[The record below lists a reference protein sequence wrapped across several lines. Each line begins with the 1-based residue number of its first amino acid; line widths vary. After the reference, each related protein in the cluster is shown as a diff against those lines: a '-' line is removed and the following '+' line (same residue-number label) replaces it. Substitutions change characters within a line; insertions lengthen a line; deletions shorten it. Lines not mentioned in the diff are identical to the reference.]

1 MEVAMTTIGLTT
13 VRSEF
18 GPTET
23 MARLEAGIKAARMS
37 VFAKIDHSIAAADVD
52 MALRSTEVVIFGN
65 AKGGTLLM
73 QARQPVAIDLP
84 LKALVY
90 QDASGRVFVAY
101 NDPHWIAERH
111 GLGEEVASIVDEM
124 AAALKIIV
132 ANTTQIPI
140 KD

>member
-1 MEVAMTTIGLTT
+1 MATTGLVTT
-13 VRSEF
+13 PSEY

-23 MARLEAGIKAARMS
+23 MARLESAIKAAGMS
-37 VFAKIDHSIAAADVD
+37 VFAKIDHSTAAADVG
-52 MALRSTEVVIFGN
+52 MSLRSTEVVIFGN

-73 QARQPVAIDLP
+73 QEHQAAGIDLP

-90 QDASGRVFVAY
+90 QDESGRVFLAY

-111 GLGEEVASIVDEM
+111 GLGSEVAAAVEGMVKSVNGIVVE
-124 AAALKIIV
+124 A
-132 ANTTQIPI
+132 TETCF